1 MGCIQSDTQSWE
13 NCAGVA
19 EGLYPYPGLSPAGLP
34 DSIYDIVSTRNN
46 GTGNPGFVKPCSA
59 SLRARGLIYYKKTPG
74 DCGSGPGAAGIGSG
88 QIVGLS
94 GQAASGVIG
103 GLGVAGVLSG
113 PATLGI
119 GTAVS
124 LAVAGIS
131 QIFSHHAQAV
141 ADEQGTICSVVN
153 YFNPICKQIDA
164 AVASGQ
170 ISPDQGV
177 VYMKQVC
184 LQAINGLQTI
194 YNKCNAACYYQ
205 SYLRAHADF
214 VSSFYP
220 YLSPIGPAAGAQA
233 PASAPTS
240 YGTPPGAVPD
250 AGAVA
255 PIRSSSNPAQNY
267 LPAGPPAVTAP
278 SGSAPLVTPN
288 KLLPSGNYASTVDYL
303 NVGYN
308 QQTGQSAQ
316 AADVPALTLSPTM
329 VLVAAAVIIALVVF
343 L

>member
-1 MGCIQSDTQSWE
+1 MGCVQSNVQGWE
-13 NCAGVA
+13 DCAGVA
-19 EGLYPYPGLSPAGLP
+19 EGLYPYPGLTSAMP
-34 DSIYDIVSTRNN
+34 DSIYDVVATRNN
-46 GTGNPGFVKPCSA
+46 ATGNPGFVAPCSA

-74 DCGSGPGAAGIGSG
+74 DCGSGARPAGFGSG
-88 QIVGLS
+88 QVVGLS

-131 QIFSHHAQAV
+131 EIFSHHATAV
-141 ADEQGTICSVVN
+141 ADEQGTICAVVN
-153 YFNPICKQIDA
+153 YFNPIVKQIDA
-164 AVASGQ
+164 GVASGQ

-177 VYMKQVC
+177 TYMKQVA

-194 YNKCNAACYYQ
+194 YKKCNAACYYIC
-205 SYLRAHADF
+205 YLKAHADF
-214 VSSFYP
+214 VSTFYA

-240 YGTPPGAVPD
+240 FGTPPGAVPD
-250 AGAVA
+250 AGASA
-255 PIRSSSNPAQNY
+255 PLRSSWNPAQNY
-267 LPAGPPAVTAP
+267 APAGPPAVTAP
-278 SGSAPLVTPN
+278 IGRAPVLTPN
-288 KLLPSGNYASTVDYL
+288 QALPSGNTASYVDYL
-303 NVGYN
+303 NQGYN

-316 AADVPALTLSPTM
+316 AADIPALPLSNTTL
-329 VLVAAAVIIALVVF
+329 LIAAAIIIALAVF